1 MSGLQLR
8 CIMCGKTQ
16 EVLSDHPNFKK
27 LSDPEKPAAYVC
39 DICNYKIRHESEE
52 ARKPTRPTS
61 N

>member
-1 MSGLQLR
+1 
-8 CIMCGKTQ
+8 MCGKTQ